1 MEKLDIVLQKL
12 NNIIPGRLFGLFSI
26 TAGILGDIIAFIMY
40 PGYNLTRMAVSALCE
55 GPGGI
60 FFNIGNIFSGLFA
73 LIFVNS
79 LGRTFNERQISEK
92 LKKSGIICANIS
104 CICFILLG
112 VFCGPNLIIAY
123 IHGTSAITSW
133 GFGFFY
139 ITIFNVLILKDS
151 NYSRNLA
158 FFGYFVSLALGLL
171 MIFFF
176 LHLIPILRFLM
187 IILPTLEWINTISVI
202 LWYFFVSSYM
212 IYKKY

>member
-1 MEKLDIVLQKL
+1 
-12 NNIIPGRLFGLFSI
+12 
-26 TAGILGDIIAFIMY
+26 
-40 PGYNLTRMAVSALCE
+40 
-55 GPGGI
+55 
-60 FFNIGNIFSGLFA
+60 
-73 LIFVNS
+73 
-79 LGRTFNERQISEK
+79 
-92 LKKSGIICANIS
+92 
-104 CICFILLG
+104 
-112 VFCGPNLIIAY
+112 PNLIIAY